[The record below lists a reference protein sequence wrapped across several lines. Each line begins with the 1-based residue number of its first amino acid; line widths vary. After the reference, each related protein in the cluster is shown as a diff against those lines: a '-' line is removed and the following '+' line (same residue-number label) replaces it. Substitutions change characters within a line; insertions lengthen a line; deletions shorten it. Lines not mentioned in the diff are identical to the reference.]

1 MNRVAYQRFT
11 PKAIKFFLFC
21 LLFFICNKTHSHNP
35 EDFMIAEIER
45 GQMYFE
51 NEQIAAEYGAA
62 LKRQRIRRLA
72 AMPFY
77 KKFYIFVKAGF
88 EHIIPEGVDHILFVL
103 GLFFSCITFRSLLW
117 QVTAFTVAHSIT
129 LVLAAQGLVQLRGEI
144 VEAVIALSI
153 VWVAVENCIYKKTS
167 RWRYLVVFSFGLLHG
182 LGFAAL
188 LTQYGLPKENFIS
201 MLLAFNLGVEFG
213 QLAVLLIAF
222 ILIKKIMNKNWYSD
236 EIKIP
241 ASLIIAAIGLFWFI
255 ERVF

>member
-1 MNRVAYQRFT
+1 MKVIRF
-11 PKAIKFFLFC
+11 ILFSFFFLTSYNTF
-21 LLFFICNKTHSHNP
+21 SHNP

-51 NEQIAAEYGAA
+51 NEEIAAEYGAA

-88 EHIIPEGVDHILFVL
+88 EHIIPQGLDHILFVL
-103 GLFFSCITFRSLLW
+103 GLFFSCRAFRSLLL

-129 LVLAAQGLVQLRGEI
+129 LVIAAQGLVQMRGDI
-144 VEAVIALSI
+144 VEAIIALSI
-153 VWVAVENCIYKKTS
+153 VWIAIENCIYKEVSKF
-167 RWRYLVVFSFGLLHG
+167 RYFVVFAFGLLHG
-182 LGFAAL
+182 LGFATL
-188 LTQYGLPKENFIS
+188 LSQYGLPKDNFIS
-201 MLLAFNLGVEFG
+201 LLLAFNIGVELG
-213 QLAVLLIAF
+213 QLAVLILAF
-222 ILIKKIMNKNWYSD
+222 LLVRYILRKNWYSN

-241 ASLIIAAIGLFWFI
+241 ASLMIAAVGLFWFI

>member
-1 MNRVAYQRFT
+1 MNLFRAVLFS
-11 PKAIKFFLFC
+11 FLFSTSFS
-21 LLFFICNKTHSHNP
+21 LYSHNP
-35 EDFMIAEIER
+35 EDFVIAEIER
-45 GQMYFE
+45 GQMNVE

-62 LKRQRIRRLA
+62 IKRQRARRLA

-88 EHIIPEGVDHILFVL
+88 QHIIPEGIDHILFVL

-129 LVLAAQGLVQLRGEI
+129 LVLAAQGLVQLSGDI
-144 VEAVIALSI
+144 VEAIIALSI
-153 VWVAVENCIYKKTS
+153 VWVAVENCLYKEPSK
-167 RWRYLVVFSFGLLHG
+167 WRYMIVFAFGLLHG

-188 LTQYGLPKENFIS
+188 LTQYGLPKDNFIS

-213 QLAVLLIAF
+213 QLAVLVIAF
-222 ILIKKIMNKNWYSD
+222 VLIKMIMKKNWYSN

-241 ASLIIAAIGLFWFI
+241 ASLIIAGIGLFWFI

>member
-1 MNRVAYQRFT
+1 MKVVKVFVY
-11 PKAIKFFLFC
+11 C
-21 LLFFICNKTHSHNP
+21 LLFFISTNTHPHNP

-51 NEQIAAEYGAA
+51 NDEIAAEYGAA
-62 LKRQRIRRLA
+62 LKRQRARRLA

-88 EHIIPEGVDHILFVL
+88 EHIIPEGIDHILFVL

-129 LVLAAQGLVQLRGEI
+129 LVLAAQGLVQLRGDF
-144 VEAVIALSI
+144 VEAIIALSI
-153 VWVAVENCIYKKTS
+153 VWVAVENCLFKETTK
-167 RWRYLVVFSFGLLHG
+167 WRYLVVFAFGLLHG

-213 QLAVLLIAF
+213 QLAVLVLAFVIIKLI
-222 ILIKKIMNKNWYSD
+222 LKKNWYNN

-255 ERVF
+255 ERVI

>member
-1 MNRVAYQRFT
+1 MNLFRAVLFS
-11 PKAIKFFLFC
+11 FLFITSFN
-21 LLFFICNKTHSHNP
+21 LYSHNP
-35 EDFMIAEIER
+35 EDFVIAEIER
-45 GQMYFE
+45 GQMNFE

-62 LKRQRIRRLA
+62 LKRQRARRLA

-88 EHIIPEGVDHILFVL
+88 QHIIPEGIDHILFVL

-129 LVLAAQGLVQLRGEI
+129 LVLAAQGLVQLSGDI
-144 VEAVIALSI
+144 VEAIIALSI
-153 VWVAVENCIYKKTS
+153 VWVAVENCLYKEPSK
-167 RWRYLVVFSFGLLHG
+167 WRYMIVFAFGLLHG

-188 LTQYGLPKENFIS
+188 LTQYGLPKDNFIS

-213 QLAVLLIAF
+213 QLAVLVIAF
-222 ILIKKIMNKNWYSD
+222 VLIKMIMKKNWYSN

-241 ASLIIAAIGLFWFI
+241 ASLIIEGIGLFWFI